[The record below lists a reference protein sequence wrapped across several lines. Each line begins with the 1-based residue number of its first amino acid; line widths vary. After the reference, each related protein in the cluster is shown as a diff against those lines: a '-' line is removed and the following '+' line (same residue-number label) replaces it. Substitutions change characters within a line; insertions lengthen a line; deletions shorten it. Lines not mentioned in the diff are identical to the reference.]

1 MFHKRYNCRKWSLK
15 NTLETPMGCRNPE
28 RYITDHLDN
37 KFKSQIEM
45 CEYWNIPVDV
55 FRKRY
60 NRRKWSLK
68 NALETP
74 VKTTNAT
81 DPLGNT
87 FKTQKEMCKYWNI
100 SVANYHYYH
109 KTQHYT
115 KLEAL
120 HIIVPITVKSKNQTI
135 TPDLCLIEHIHE
147 NYFLCTIDNQ
157 QVVLSKEKIIQIA
170 TDYHKT
176 LHQQKG
182 A

>member
-37 KFKSQIEM
+37 KFKSQI
-45 CEYWNIPVDV
+45 
-55 FRKRY
+55 
-60 NRRKWSLK
+60 
-68 NALETP
+68 
-74 VKTTNAT
+74 
-81 DPLGNT
+81 
-87 FKTQKEMCKYWNI
+87 EMCKYWNI

-157 QVVLSKEKIIQIA
+157 QVVLSKEKIIEIA
-170 TDYHKT
+170 TDYYKT